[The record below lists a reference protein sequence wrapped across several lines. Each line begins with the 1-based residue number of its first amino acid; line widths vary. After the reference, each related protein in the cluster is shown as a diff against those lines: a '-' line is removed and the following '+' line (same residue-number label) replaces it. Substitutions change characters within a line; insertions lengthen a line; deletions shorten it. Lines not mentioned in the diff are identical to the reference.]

1 MRQLTVGK
9 LKQILEKLPN
19 DAIVVRPTS
28 DHSYI
33 NAYAEETTALVEDGN
48 YGLYSEDHGEEYYSP
63 EETENLTR
71 IKVLVIS

>member
-9 LKQILEKLPN
+9 LKKILEQMPN
-19 DAIVVRPTS
+19 DALVVRPNF

-33 NAYAEETTALVEDGN
+33 NVHAEETTALVEN
-48 YGLYSEDHGEEYYSP
+48 ASYGLYTEDHGEEYYSP
-63 EETENLTR
+63 EEAENLTR